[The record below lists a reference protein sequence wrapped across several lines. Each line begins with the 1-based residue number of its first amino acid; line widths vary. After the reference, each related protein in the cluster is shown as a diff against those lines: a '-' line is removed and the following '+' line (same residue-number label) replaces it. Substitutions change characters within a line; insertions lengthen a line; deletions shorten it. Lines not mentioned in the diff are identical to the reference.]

1 MKKNVDND
9 QYFYDVLE
17 MAQEEGFI
25 KGAKFQRAWGQ
36 DKIPLFDDDDLEITS
51 AGIRYLEEN
60 STMKKIG
67 ETLKEAV
74 DTISKLAA
82 IALIG

>member
-67 ETLKEAV
+67 ETLKETI